1 VKEYDVI
8 IIGGG
13 PAGISAAIYTGR
25 AMLSTL
31 LIEKAA
37 VGGLIASSDI
47 IENYPGFPEPIQPT
61 ELMAN
66 MEKQAKRF
74 NVQFEFDTVNTI
86 EPVEDGYVLKTDWDE
101 FHARGIILATGS
113 SPKKSGVPGEEK
125 FLGRGITF
133 CATCDGPFYKD
144 KDVII
149 VGAGDSGV
157 QEGLFLL
164 NFVKS
169 VTFLVYKPVI
179 KASKALLQKVQ
190 GKENVRFILNSDL
203 IEVVGNERLE
213 GAKIRNKETGE
224 ESVVPGQGI
233 FLYIGFKPNT
243 GFLKGF
249 VDLDEKGYIITDK
262 RMATSRPKVY
272 AAGDVTKNTYAQVA
286 VSVGSGVTAAMSLI
300 HDLEK

>member
-1 VKEYDVI
+1 
-8 IIGGG
+8 
-13 PAGISAAIYTGR
+13 
-25 AMLSTL
+25 M
-31 LIEKAA
+31 
-37 VGGLIASSDI
+37 
-47 IENYPGFPEPIQPT
+47 Q
-61 ELMAN
+61 
-66 MEKQAKRF
+66 
-74 NVQFEFDTVNTI
+74 
-86 EPVEDGYVLKTDWDE
+86 
-101 FHARGIILATGS
+101 GIILATGS

-224 ESVVPGQGI
+224 RALFRARS
-233 FLYIGFKPNT
+233 
-243 GFLKGF
+243 
-249 VDLDEKGYIITDK
+249 
-262 RMATSRPKVY
+262 
-272 AAGDVTKNTYAQVA
+272 
-286 VSVGSGVTAAMSLI
+286 SL
-300 HDLEK
+300 HRLSPTPVF